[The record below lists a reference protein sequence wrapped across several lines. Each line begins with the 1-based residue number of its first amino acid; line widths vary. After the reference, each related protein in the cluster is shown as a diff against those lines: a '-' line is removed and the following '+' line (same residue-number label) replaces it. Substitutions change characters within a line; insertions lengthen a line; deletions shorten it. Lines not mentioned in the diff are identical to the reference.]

1 MNVKGQNVLH
11 NIFGSGKII
20 EHKGDILEVRFS
32 NGETKTFKYPASFEK
47 FLKPENSSIWPQIEK
62 DIFDYKLKEEASL
75 EREKRV
81 SFLPKVQHF
90 TKSGRVATERQ
101 DKVFFVKKHSSVD
114 SFCNYYIDLLE
125 KETTYI
131 RSTGS
136 KHIML
141 YDGKRIGVNKGH
153 FVYTFESDTELHYP
167 DGMPINIWR
176 KNESEPGA
184 ITSCEDFTVTISTDV
199 FLGDDVKSLEISVES
214 WRLIQSLS
222 DRLEELKRN
231 PSIIV
236 RDLVCYGKNNIDNA
250 NSVITTGQDNAV
262 KMSKSQPITF
272 VWGPP
277 GTGKTQT
284 LAKIALEHI
293 TKGNKVLML
302 SYSNVSV
309 DGAIMRTYSM
319 AQNLPEGSLIRYGYP
334 RDKQLIEHE
343 SLTAHNYIINKF
355 PYYKEKRKELY
366 DKRRS
371 TPKNSIQYH
380 KINEE
385 LRQLENRFKD
395 SEKATVINA
404 SFVATTV
411 TKAVVD
417 GVIKDGIF
425 DVVIFDEASM
435 AYIPQVVYA
444 ASIAKKH
451 FICMGDFR
459 QLPPIV
465 QSEEAEELNAD
476 IFQYCGINT
485 AVDTKKNHKWL
496 CMLDT
501 QYRMHP
507 QIADFASITM
517 YNGLLKSAEGMEGNR
532 EDIKAVAP
540 FKGVVFGL
548 VDLSGM
554 MSVCWKTHE
563 KSNVNVLS
571 ALISFALALNAAK
584 YKEVGIITPYN
595 AQSRLLHAMSRDAHK
610 IGRQISCATVHQ
622 FQGSEKDVIIYD
634 AVDCYRSAYPGM
646 MLTSMNNNYANRLFN
661 VAVTRAKGKFIGIT
675 NVDYMHNKGLSSK
688 LMFERFIQNRKNT
701 EDCYTGDYFEKTR
714 KQSIINFYSK
724 KDAFDPF
731 VEDLSRAKKEIRI
744 DIPGKVADD
753 ALINR
758 LVTIIENVKKK
769 GVSVYVRAED
779 KNGLPASIR
788 NIAIQNPYI
797 VNPLVVIDKGI
808 TWFGMPYSEAEFIAE
823 GHTIKTKYRPII
835 RFEGSYTARAIYNI
849 SEMSSTLDMDDS
861 ISYDDSGNKITNIFS
876 KYVLATKKCPKCHRP
891 MKLIKS
897 KKTGKFFL
905 GCTGYPICQSTEFV
919 ETELVEDYFYNDSQD
934 GKKCPRCGCS
944 LTAHNG
950 PFGVYVQCEG
960 LYGHKYKLDEI

>member
-1 MNVKGQNVLH
+1 MDLTGKKVNHSSFGDGEVVKH
-11 NIFGSGKII
+11 Y
-20 EHKGDILEVRFS
+20 GDHIDIKFS
-32 NGETKTFKYPASFEK
+32 NKETKTFSFPMAFEK
-47 FLKPENSSIWPQIEK
+47 FIKFKDELTQKRIEEEIVK
-62 DIFDYKLKEEASL
+62 YKIRKEEEYA
-75 EREKRV
+75 REKRV
-81 SFLPKVQHF
+81 TSLPKVQHF
-90 TKSGRVATERQ
+90 TKSGRVASERQ
-101 DKVFFVKKHSSVD
+101 EKIFFVKNHSSVPD
-114 SFCNYYIDLLE
+114 FCDYYIDLLE
-125 KETTYI
+125 KETTYLK
-131 RSTGS
+131 STGS

-199 FLGDDVKSLEISVES
+199 FLGDDVSSLEISVES
-214 WRLIQSLS
+214 WRLIRSLS
-222 DRLEELKRN
+222 DRLEDMKAN
-231 PSIIV
+231 YSSIV
-236 RDLVCYGKNNIDNA
+236 KDLVCNGKSNIDNT
-250 NSVITTGQDNAV
+250 NNTITTGQDNAV
-262 KMSKSQPITF
+262 KMSRSQPITF

-293 TKGNKVLML
+293 KKGNKVLML

-309 DGAIMRTYSM
+309 DGAIMRTYNM

-343 SLTAHNYIINKF
+343 SLTSHNYIINKY

-366 DKRRS
+366 DKRRA

-385 LRQLENRFKD
+385 LRELENRFKD
-395 SEKATVINA
+395 SEKATVKNA

-417 GVIKDGIF
+417 GVIKDGKF

-444 ASIAKKH
+444 ASLAQKH

-465 QSEEAEELNAD
+465 QSENADELNAD

-485 AVDTKKNHKWL
+485 AVDSRKNHKWL

-540 FKGVVFGL
+540 FKGVVLGL

-571 ALISFALALNAAK
+571 ALISFALALNASK

-595 AQSRLLHAMSRDAHK
+595 AQSRLLHAMSRDAQK

-634 AVDCYRSAYPGM
+634 AVDCYRSVYPGM

-724 KDAFDPF
+724 KDAFDPLA
-731 VEDLSRAKKEIRI
+731 EDLSKAKKEVRI

-758 LVTIIENVKKK
+758 LVTIIENAKKK
-769 GVSVYVRAED
+769 GVSVYVRAEN

-788 NIAIQNPYI
+788 NIAIQNPFI

-849 SEMSSTLDMDDS
+849 SEMSSTVDMDDS
-861 ISYDDSGNKITNIFS
+861 ISYDDSGNKITNTFS

-891 MKLIKS
+891 MKLIKN

-905 GCTGYPICQSTEFV
+905 GCTGYPTCQSTEFV
-919 ETELVEDYFYNDSQD
+919 EAELVEDYFYNDSQD
-934 GKKCPRCGCS
+934 GKKCPRCGRS
-944 LTAHNG
+944 LTAYKG

-960 LYGHKYKLDEI
+960 LYAHKYKLDEI